1 MPRSVDRPPSIKDA
15 ATKLAAARTRLILDK
30 PFLGALVLRLPMQE
44 ASANWCRTTATDM
57 RTFFYNSAYIDSLS
71 LSQTEF
77 VLAHEA
83 LHCALSHFVR
93 RGHRVQ
99 AKWDLACDFAVNP
112 LLYQD
117 GLVPPPEVVMLN
129 QFDNMTAEEIYP
141 CLDDSLDNETL
152 DQHLYDN
159 PSEAGGQGGE
169 SQEPPLERTSP
180 PEPSET
186 GGKLMDDRPDGGG
199 NDRLP
204 VRDRADG
211 AGTEP
216 QDGPPQG
223 LTPQERELLAQKWQ
237 QYVASAAQ
245 QAAAAGK
252 MGGAMARLVET
263 WLQPK
268 LPWRS
273 LLAHYFF
280 ESARTDYNYMRPS
293 RREGDMILPSLK
305 SPHSD
310 MVVALD
316 TSGSIDHSEINEFM
330 SEINAIKGSLPV
342 RITLLACDAKLNEA
356 GPWTFEPWE
365 DFVPPK
371 QFTGGG
377 GTRFEPVFQWVE
389 QQGLRP
395 DVLVYFTDARG
406 EFPEQAPPY
415 PVLWLVKGKGVV
427 PWGRRIQLN

>member
-1 MPRSVDRPPSIKDA
+1 MSVHLSRARDA

-44 ASANWCRTTATDM
+44 AGSGWCRTTATDM
-57 RTFFYNSAYIDSLS
+57 RSFYYNPAYIERLS
-71 LSQTEF
+71 LSQAEF

-83 LHCALSHFVR
+83 LHCALLHFVR

-99 AKWDLACDFAVNP
+99 RKWDLACDFAINP
-112 LLYQD
+112 LLFHD
-117 GLVPPPEVVMLN
+117 GLIPPPEAVILN

-141 CLDDSLDNETL
+141 CLDDSLDHETL

-159 PSEAGGQGGE
+159 QSEGGQDGE
-169 SQEPPLERTSP
+169 AQEPPVEDAP
-180 PEPSET
+180 PQESSG
-186 GGKLMDDRPDGGG
+186 GGKPLQNDEGGGG
-199 NDRLP
+199 N
-204 VRDRADG
+204 RAQPAQQGEGGKG
-211 AGTEP
+211 AEP
-216 QDGPPQG
+216 KDGPPQP
-223 LTPQERELLAQKWQ
+223 LTAQEREQLAQKWQ

-252 MGGAMARLVET
+252 LGGAMARLVET

-280 ESARTDYNYMRPS
+280 ESARTDYTYMRPS
-293 RREGDMILPSLK
+293 RREGDMIMPSLK

-316 TSGSIDHSEINEFM
+316 TSGSINDSEINEFV
-330 SEINAIKGSLPV
+330 SEINAIKGALPV
-342 RITLLACDAKLNEA
+342 RITLLACDAKLTEG
-356 GPWTFEPWE
+356 GPWTYEPWE
-365 DFVPPK
+365 DFSLPR

-377 GTRFEPVFQWVE
+377 GTSFEPVFEWVDS
-389 QQGLRP
+389 QGLRP
-395 DVLVYFTDARG
+395 DVLVYFTDALG
-406 EFPEQAPPY
+406 DFPPQAPGY
-415 PVLWLVKGKGVV
+415 PVLWLVKGKGIV
-427 PWGRRIQLN
+427 PWGRRVQLN